1 MTLIKFLRLFNRNF
15 KYLIASSMLLAVLV
29 FLMVRSKPKEYES
42 ETEIFTGIASG
53 LNLTNVDRTNVDFF
67 ATANAYDNL
76 LNIIKSRQTL
86 EETGEELLALHIS
99 LDGPTAEII
108 GDEAWN
114 QMMELLTPELYH
126 ELKSPKGIDSCLANI
141 RHWKTK
147 NYNTFRGKIIFNQ
160 EESPYSFKAISKIN
174 VSRIQNS
181 DLINIKY
188 KYTDPG
194 ICKSTLEILSKVF
207 IRRMYEIKASQSNN
221 AVEYFRK
228 QVAIA
233 REELNAAEDRLKQF
247 RIQNNIINYGEQTK
261 SIATMK
267 EQMEDEFQKELAV
280 RASNKSALEKL
291 ESQLAVN
298 KQLIKFSDEL
308 LEKRRELAKIQAQ
321 ITTMEIYYND
331 LSTINTLR
339 RKAQELRAE
348 LSDLLTKRYQF
359 SRTTEGVPNQALL
372 EEWLKY
378 TLALDESEARL
389 RIFDERRRY
398 FEKLYNEFAPLGS
411 LLARYERE
419 IGVAEKNYLELLHS
433 LNQAIMRQQSDMIS
447 AGGLVVSVPP
457 YFPLK
462 PLPSKTAV
470 MVAAAG
476 VVGFMLPLIVL
487 VLLEFFDSTL
497 KNPIRA
503 ESVVGKK
510 LLGTYPTLR
519 LTKADRGVDLE
530 WVKKQTVGLSLQT
543 IRLEQYIKSKQVTR
557 PFFIAFLS
565 TRAKEGRTL
574 MIHELANRLVMLQ
587 YRVLVLL
594 PDDTPDPVDPAFYDR
609 VVYKN
614 DKSFEAAKRAEDLLP
629 VGYASNLYDYL
640 FMEFPS
646 LMNNMYPINVSM
658 QAHMHVLVARANR
671 TWVKADE
678 YLLSEYSRSV
688 NTEIRLLLNRVNI
701 DELEVVLGEIPKE
714 RSYLRKLLK
723 RLVVAE
729 FKTA

>member
-1 MTLIKFLRLFNRNF
+1 MNLIKFLRLFNRNF
-15 KYLIASSMLLAVLV
+15 KYLMVSSMLLAVLV
-29 FLMVRSKPKEYES
+29 FLMVKSKPKEYES

-67 ATANAYDNL
+67 ATSNAYDNL

-86 EETGEELLALHIS
+86 EEVGEELLALHLS

-108 GDEAWN
+108 GEEAWKE
-114 QMMELLTPELYH
+114 MIEILTPELFND
-126 ELKSPKGIDSCLANI
+126 LKSPKGKDSILVNI
-141 RHWKTK
+141 KNWKSK

-160 EESPYSFKAISKIN
+160 EESPYSFKAISKVN

-188 KYTDPG
+188 RYTDPG

-207 IRRMYEIKASQSNN
+207 IRRMYEIKASQSNS
-221 AVEYFRK
+221 AVEYFRQ
-228 QVAIA
+228 QVTNA
-233 REELNAAEDRLKQF
+233 RNELSAAEDRLKQF

-261 SIATMK
+261 SVATMK
-267 EQMEDEFQKELAV
+267 EQMEDEYQKELAV
-280 RASNKSALEKL
+280 RASNKSALDKL
-291 ESQLAVN
+291 ESQLSIN
-298 KQLIKFSDEL
+298 KELIRFSDEL
-308 LEKRRELAKIQAQ
+308 LEKRRELAKIQSQ

-339 RKAQELRAE
+339 RKAQEIRAE

-359 SRTTEGVPNQALL
+359 SRTTEGVPNQSLL

-389 RIFDERRRY
+389 RIFDERRKY

-419 IGVAEKNYLELLHS
+419 INVAEKNYLELLHS
-433 LNQAIMRQQSDMIS
+433 LNQAIMRQQNDIIS

-470 MVAAAG
+470 MVAASA
-476 VVGFMLPLIVL
+476 VVGFILPLIVII
-487 VLLEFFDSTL
+487 LLEFFDSTL

-510 LLGTYPTLR
+510 LLGSYPSLKLR
-519 LTKADRGVDLE
+519 KVDRGVDMD

-543 IRLEQYIKSKQVTR
+543 IRLEQYIKSKEVSR
-557 PFFIAFLS
+557 PFIVSFIS
-565 TRAKEGRTL
+565 TRAREGRTL
-574 MIHELANRLVMLQ
+574 MIQELANRLVLLQ

-594 PDDTPDPVDPAFYDR
+594 PEDSLQSDAGIFF
-609 VVYKN
+609 
-614 DKSFEAAKRAEDLLP
+614 DKVLFKTDKTFEAAKRVEDLLP
-629 VGYASNLYDYL
+629 PGYTSKLYDYL
-640 FMEFPS
+640 FIEFPS
-646 LMNNMYPINVSM
+646 LMNYQYPIDVSM
-658 QAHMHVLVARANR
+658 QANMHILVTMANR
-671 TWVKADE
+671 TWLKADE

-688 NTEIRLLLNRVNI
+688 NSEIRLLLNKVNL
-701 DELEVVLGEIPKE
+701 DELEVVLGEVPKE
-714 RSYLRKLLK
+714 RSFLRKILK
-723 RLVVAE
+723 RLIVAE

>member
-1 MTLIKFLRLFNRNF
+1 MSLIKFIRLFSRNL
-15 KYLIASSMLLAVLV
+15 KYLMTSSILLAVLV
-29 FLMVRSKPKEYES
+29 FLMVKSTPKEYES

-67 ATANAYDNL
+67 ATSNAYDNL

-86 EETGEELLALHIS
+86 EEVGEELLALHIS
-99 LDGPTAEII
+99 LDGPTVEII
-108 GDEAWN
+108 GEEAWR
-114 QMMELLTPELYH
+114 QMMELLTPELFN
-126 ELKSPKGIDSCLANI
+126 ELKSPKGKDSCLVNI
-141 RHWKTK
+141 KNWKSK

-188 KYTDPG
+188 RYTDPG

-207 IRRMYEIKASQSNN
+207 IRRMYEIKASQSNS

-228 QVAIA
+228 QVAAA
-233 REELNAAEDRLKQF
+233 REELSEAEDRLKQF
-247 RIQNNIINYGEQTK
+247 RVKNNIINYGEQTK
-261 SIATMK
+261 SLATMK

-280 RASNKSALEKL
+280 RASTKSALDKL
-291 ESQLAVN
+291 ETQLSVN
-298 KQLIKFSDEL
+298 KELIRFSDEL

-339 RKAQELRAE
+339 RKAQEIRAE

-359 SRTTEGVPNQALL
+359 SRTTEGVPNQSLL
-372 EEWLKY
+372 DEWLKY

-389 RIFDERRRY
+389 RIFDERRKY

-433 LNQAIMRQQSDMIS
+433 LNQAIMRQQNDMIS

-470 MVAAAG
+470 MVAASG
-476 VVGFMLPLIVL
+476 IVGFVLPFIVII
-487 VLLEFFDSTL
+487 LLEFFDSTL

-503 ESVVGKK
+503 ESVIGKK
-510 LLGTYPTLR
+510 LLGSYPSLQLR
-519 LTKADRGVDLE
+519 KADRGVDLD

-543 IRLEQYIKSKQVTR
+543 IRLEQYIKSKEVSR
-557 PFFIAFLS
+557 PFFITVIS

-574 MIHELANRLVMLQ
+574 MIQELANRLVMLQ
-587 YRVLVLL
+587 YRVLVLM
-594 PDDTPDPVDPAFYDR
+594 PDDTPEHNDPIFFDR
-609 VVYKN
+609 VVYKT
-614 DKSFEAAKRAEDLLP
+614 DKTFEAARRVEDLIP
-629 VGYASNLYDYL
+629 PGYTSTLYDYL
-640 FMEFPS
+640 FIEFPS
-646 LMNNMYPINVSM
+646 LMNNQYPINVSM
-658 QAHMHVLVARANR
+658 QAHMHILIARANR

-678 YLLSEYSRSV
+678 YLLDEYSRSV
-688 NTEIRLLLNRVNI
+688 NTEIRLLLNRVNV
-701 DELEVVLGEIPKE
+701 DELEVVLGDIPKD
-714 RSYLRKLLK
+714 RSYLRKLMK
-723 RLVVAE
+723 RFVVAE